1 VAEVRRVID
10 LGRQA
15 RAKANIR
22 LRQPVARALVR
33 GTALAQGH
41 VDEIRDELRV
51 KDVAFDEGPM
61 PDVRLR
67 PNLPLVGR
75 RLGRK
80 VAAVRDAMRDGDY
93 EELPGGGIVVAGET
107 LAPEEVLR
115 GERIELEGW
124 ASAEDEAVS
133 VAIDTT
139 LTDELRAEGRALDLI
154 RELNGMRK
162 DAGLELTDRVRVVL
176 PAAFADLLDHAQR
189 IREDVLAV
197 SVDVDDGVTEPVVEK
212 VA

>member
-1 VAEVRRVID
+1 M
-10 LGRQA
+10 
-15 RAKANIR
+15 
-22 LRQPVARALVR
+22 
-33 GTALAQGH
+33 
-41 VDEIRDELRV
+41 

-80 VAAVRDAMRDGDY
+80 VGAVRDAMRDGDY

-124 ASAEDEAVS
+124 ASAEDESVS

-139 LTDELRAEGRALDLI
+139 LTDALRAEGRALDLI

-162 DAGLELTDRVRVVL
+162 DAGLSSPTACGSCSPRPSRTCSATRSGSRRTSS
-176 PAAFADLLDHAQR
+176 PCR
-189 IREDVLAV
+189 STSTTSSPSR
-197 SVDVDDGVTEPVVEK
+197 
-212 VA
+212 

>member
-1 VAEVRRVID
+1 
-10 LGRQA
+10 
-15 RAKANIR
+15 
-22 LRQPVARALVR
+22 
-33 GTALAQGH
+33 
-41 VDEIRDELRV
+41 V
-51 KDVAFDEGPM
+51 KEAAFDEGPM

-80 VAAVRDAMRDGDY
+80 VGAVRDAMRDGDY

-124 ASAEDEAVS
+124 ASAEDESVS

-139 LTDELRAEGRALDLI
+139 LTDALRAEGRALDLI

-197 SVDVDDGVTEPVVEK
+197 SVDVDGGVVEPVIEK